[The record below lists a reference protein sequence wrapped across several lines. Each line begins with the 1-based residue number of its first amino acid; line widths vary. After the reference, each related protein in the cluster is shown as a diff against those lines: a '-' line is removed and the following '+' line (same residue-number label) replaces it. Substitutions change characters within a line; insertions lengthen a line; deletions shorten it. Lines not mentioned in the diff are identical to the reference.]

1 MLYLSTLSL
10 ILLLVGIFTSKELIE
25 AGQLLFFFTALKCI
39 YDNFKSKTLALPKS
53 AYWMLGFIAIALIS
67 IWINAEDIPRPSINR
82 AKLKYPLYGVLG
94 IYVFRCWL
102 REANV
107 STKKWVANL
116 FLSSVLISSLYGIAI
131 FFIENQIRMNGL
143 VYISRQAYASSFFL
157 IILFA
162 SLLYKEKLKDFLN
175 YHFAVITFIFTF
187 VGMLLTFSRA
197 PMFSF
202 ILALPVALF
211 FYKRKIAYI
220 TGTIALGLF
229 LAAVG
234 YYFVGSKNTDA
245 RFLIT
250 KVNQSDAERKSVWL
264 TAYYAIKERPLLGWG
279 YFNLKKQMK
288 RIKEQ
293 YDLPEKDFFESHSH
307 NNFLEITA
315 SAGFI
320 GLIPFLGWLFCWIR
334 ETFRHTWGRRIFVPF
349 GVVFL
354 LTSQVEVTIIDSH
367 LSTFIYLIYAF
378 SSALYEKR
386 DEIMA

>member
-10 ILLLVGIFTSKELIE
+10 TLLLVGVFTYKELIE
-25 AGQLLFFFTALKCI
+25 AGQLLFFFAALKCL
-39 YDNFKSKTLALPKS
+39 YDNFKSKTLAIPKS
-53 AYWMLGFIAIALIS
+53 AFWMLAFIAIALIS

-94 IYVFRCWL
+94 IYIFRYWL
-102 REANV
+102 AKASIN
-107 STKKWVANL
+107 TKKWVANL
-116 FLSSVLISSLYGIAI
+116 FLASVLISSIYGIAI
-131 FFIENQIRMNGL
+131 FFIENQPRMNGL
-143 VYISRQAYASSFFL
+143 IYVSRQAYASSFFL
-157 IILFA
+157 IILFSA
-162 SLLYKEKLKDFLN
+162 LLYKEKLKGFFN
-175 YHFAVITFIFTF
+175 YPFAVITFIFTF

-202 ILALPVALF
+202 ILAIPVALF

-220 TGTIALGLF
+220 TGAIALGLF
-229 LAAVG
+229 LTAVG

-250 KVNQSDAERKSVWL
+250 KVNHSDNQRRSVYL
-264 TAYYAIKERPLLGWG
+264 TAYYAIQERPLLGWG

-378 SSALYEKR
+378 SSALFEKC
-386 DEIMA
+386 DEIIT